1 MSEPARPLRTLFLR
15 HGESRSNAAVGM
27 VSLPEE
33 EGDMLSERGA
43 EQARAAA
50 EHVAG
55 LGISRIVTSSMGRAV
70 ATAEPIAAATGLEP
84 EFWDWIHELQEPPGY
99 YSMSGPEQQ
108 RHRWS
113 RRMQAH
119 AEDPTHSPGGGESFA
134 DLLGRVERTR
144 ERLVADDV
152 DRTLVVGHG
161 IFLRFTFAL
170 TVLGDMF
177 TPHLI
182 DRLWR
187 IGSLNCG
194 LSTFDHLP
202 DGGGANPAEIAGWRC
217 VSWMSPIPG
226 AEVTGTGGDGPGN

>member
-1 MSEPARPLRTLFLR
+1 MPPVSALRTLFLR
-15 HGESRSNAAVGM
+15 HGESRSNAAVG
-27 VSLPEE
+27 VVALPEE
-33 EGDMLSERGA
+33 EGDRLSALGT
-43 EQARAAA
+43 EQAKAAA

-55 LGISRIVTSSMGRAV
+55 IGISRIVTSPMGRAL
-70 ATAEPIAAATGLEP
+70 ATAEPIAVATGLEP
-84 EFWDWIHELQEPPGY
+84 EVWDWIHELREPPAY
-99 YSMSGPEQQ
+99 YSMTGSEQQ

-113 RRMQAH
+113 LRMKAH
-119 AEDPTHSPGGGESFA
+119 ADDPEHSPGGGESFA

-144 ERLVADDV
+144 EQLVGDGI

-161 IFLRFTFAL
+161 IFLRFTLAL
-170 TVLGDMF
+170 TLLGDAF

-202 DGGGANPAEIAGWRC
+202 HEGSENPADIEGWRC

-226 AEVTGTGGDGPGN
+226 VEVTGTGGGGPGN